1 MLTLDVSNTF
11 QVSGL
16 TRQFK
21 KDIFSHHSQNISR
34 HNCTQILR
42 DASQICYNIAKF
54 LRLPFEL
61 KKDYVNLILTVP

>member
-21 KDIFSHHSQNISR
+21 KDIFSHHSQNILR
-34 HNCTQILR
+34 HNCTQIHR
-42 DASQICYNIAKF
+42 EIEQ
-54 LRLPFEL
+54 
-61 KKDYVNLILTVP
+61 NLQNDC

>member
-21 KDIFSHHSQNISR
+21 KDIFSYKSQNISR

-42 DASQICYNIAKF
+42 
-54 LRLPFEL
+54 LPFDL
-61 KKDYVNLILTVP
+61 NKDYINLVLTVPKQIDSHV

>member
-21 KDIFSHHSQNISR
+21 KDIFSHHSQNILR
-34 HNCTQILR
+34 H
-42 DASQICYNIAKF
+42 IALNK
-54 LRLPFEL
+54 E
-61 KKDYVNLILTVP
+61 YINLVLTVPKQIDSHV